1 VFEGEKKLKAQL
13 DKVLSQLQ
21 QQCQPQQQQ
30 QQQQQQITL
39 TCVAFVG
46 GSPKVV
52 IVAFT

>member
-30 QQQQQQITL
+30 QQQITL